1 MSLNYMWNNPAQWK
15 LESVARKDG
24 GSSCSLQ
31 FGALPHGWS
40 SVIFGTMLNLEVW
53 IDTKQT
59 TFDCIHSFLRYEHSF
74 MLYVFKSRGRSYLER
89 FDNGLSSGMSDQV
102 LRNGSLLIAS
112 NRNHF
117 YILLRSPSRYC
128 YVSGS
133 SRLSRNLMYVIQT
146 M

>member
-1 MSLNYMWNNPAQWK
+1 
-15 LESVARKDG
+15 
-24 GSSCSLQ
+24 
-31 FGALPHGWS
+31 
-40 SVIFGTMLNLEVW
+40 
-53 IDTKQT
+53 
-59 TFDCIHSFLRYEHSF
+59 

-89 FDNGLSSGMSDQV
+89 FDNELSSGMSDQV
-102 LRNGSLLIAS
+102 LRNGSTLIAS
-112 NRNHF
+112 NKNHF